1 MNAGN
6 CCPEAAADP
15 PSRRA
20 WWVVAVLALGAA
32 ISYVDRQSLALVSEP
47 LRHDLHFSDAQI
59 GSLYGGFAVFY
70 AVASLPLAWT
80 VDRFSRRHVIALGV
94 LLWALATMA
103 FGVVEG
109 FIAMYAA
116 RILVGIGEACLV
128 PATYSIFGDLLPR
141 ARLPFAMN
149 LFHVGAVAGSG
160 FAFVFGGWLVTS
172 LRHLPMQS
180 LPFFGDIFSWQLLF
194 FYVGLPALLLIPL
207 LFTFQEPARR
217 RSESIVQ
224 GVSPGS
230 WRGVWGFYRDNGALV
245 LLHHGGATALLLLG
259 YSFVFWTPSFFERV
273 HGLAAEKASVYFGL
287 IFIFSGVAGCLFS
300 AWLSQR
306 RFDGGTLDAP
316 LLIPMLSSLVL
327 LPIIGLIQVVP
338 SLPWVFAL
346 YVPAMFLINSPYGL
360 LQGAM
365 IQIAPPE
372 IRARVAAVYM
382 MFSALGNAIGPSIVG
397 ILNDGAFTGA
407 DGIRYSMLVM
417 CGIFGIGGVL
427 LLAMARG
434 RFAKRLAEVL
444 EGDRAQSFA
453 N

>member
-1 MNAGN
+1 M
-6 CCPEAAADP
+6 
-15 PSRRA
+15 
-20 WWVVAVLALGAA
+20 
-32 ISYVDRQSLALVSEP
+32 
-47 LRHDLHFSDAQI
+47 
-59 GSLYGGFAVFY
+59 
-70 AVASLPLAWT
+70 
-80 VDRFSRRHVIALGV
+80 
-94 LLWALATMA
+94 
-103 FGVVEG
+103 
-109 FIAMYAA
+109 
-116 RILVGIGEACLV
+116 VG
-128 PATYSIFGDLLPR
+128 
-141 ARLPFAMN
+141 
-149 LFHVGAVAGSG
+149 
-160 FAFVFGGWLVTS
+160 
-172 LRHLPMQS
+172 
-180 LPFFGDIFSWQLLF
+180 
-194 FYVGLPALLLIPL
+194 GLP
-207 LFTFQEPARR
+207 
-217 RSESIVQ
+217 
-224 GVSPGS
+224 
-230 WRGVWGFYRDNGALV
+230 V

-287 IFIFSGVAGCLFS
+287 IFIFSGVSGCLFY

-306 RFDGGTLDAP
+306 RFDGGTLDAA
-316 LLIPMLSSLVL
+316 LLVPMLSSLVL

-397 ILNDGAFTGA
+397 ILNDGTFTVA

-427 LLAMARG
+427 LLAMSRG
-434 RFAKRLAEVL
+434 RFAKRLTEVL

-453 N
+453 KSGRFFSFRSFAYVPRVGYVGVPSPPRLGVECRQFRWNGAVLAATDGSANAPSVVLDRWDCRPSR